1 MARSDKLFKRLRAV
15 RLEHLD
21 AEMRKHTG
29 IQLPIID
36 DLAWQRLVVTET
48 SDFYQLCV
56 EPHQKTATMV
66 TSNRT
71 MEEWLAMMA
80 DRLLA

>member
-1 MARSDKLFKRLRAV
+1 
-15 RLEHLD
+15 
-21 AEMRKHTG
+21 MRKHTG

-56 EPHQKTATMV
+56 EPHQETATMV

>member
-1 MARSDKLFKRLRAV
+1 VIRRRRTVHMARSDKLFKRLRAV
-15 RLEHLD
+15 RLD
-21 AEMRKHTG
+21 NTSMPRCASTG

-56 EPHQKTATMV
+56 EPH
-66 TSNRT
+66 
-71 MEEWLAMMA
+71 
-80 DRLLA
+80 